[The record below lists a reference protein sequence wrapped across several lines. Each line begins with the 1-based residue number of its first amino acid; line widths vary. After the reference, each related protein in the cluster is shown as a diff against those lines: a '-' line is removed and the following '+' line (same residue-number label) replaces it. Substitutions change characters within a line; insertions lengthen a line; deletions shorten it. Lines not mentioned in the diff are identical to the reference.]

1 VRAVR
6 VSPEFLLRWLPPLFL
21 VLGVVFLVV
30 AVVTFVLTLRFVA
43 GAERVTGTVTD
54 VSRETDS
61 EGEVLFYPVVRFTT
75 AEGRTLEFRSS
86 TGSSSPPQPGDRVE
100 VLYDPDDPQ
109 DARLSGFFD
118 VWLLPI
124 VFGFIGVVASTVSL
138 VAIRRTRGLSKA
150 DAEGL
155 RAHGLRVE
163 GNSPRVVY
171 CDDVDVQGSSPFRV
185 EVDVR
190 DPTRDEVRVLRSEY
204 VWFDPA
210 PYLEGRDAVDVYL
223 DPKRPERY
231 LVDLSFLP
239 RRAD

>member
-1 VRAVR
+1 MRAVR